1 MPTNLYG
8 SHDNFDLQTS
18 HVLPAMIRK
27 FHDAKQNGHAA
38 VQLWGTGTPMRE
50 FLYVDDMAAAVVFAL
65 ENTLPEHLYN
75 VGTGSDITIKELAQT
90 IQKVVGHEGLIE
102 WDASKPDGT
111 PRKLMDV
118 SKLSALGWEA
128 TISLEEGIQKTYAW
142 FLNNQAQIK
151 EVKL

>member
-1 MPTNLYG
+1 
-8 SHDNFDLQTS
+8 
-18 HVLPAMIRK
+18 
-27 FHDAKQNGHAA
+27 
-38 VQLWGTGTPMRE
+38 
-50 FLYVDDMAAAVVFAL
+50 MAAAVVFAL
-65 ENTLPEHLYN
+65 ENNLPEHLYN

-128 TISLEEGIQKTYAW
+128 TISLDEGIQKTYAW
-142 FLNNQAQIK
+142 FLDNQAQIK

>member
-1 MPTNLYG
+1 
-8 SHDNFDLQTS
+8 
-18 HVLPAMIRK
+18 
-27 FHDAKQNGHAA
+27 
-38 VQLWGTGTPMRE
+38 
-50 FLYVDDMAAAVVFAL
+50 
-65 ENTLPEHLYN
+65 
-75 VGTGSDITIKELAQT
+75 VGTGSDIPIKELAQT